1 LILNQ
6 NLGGDFRLRRGRNGG
21 STCNSNLAL
30 AIAVVVPTELDR
42 VNVGGDM
49 FLVIGEGP
57 SILENLAH

>member
-6 NLGGDFRLRRGRNGG
+6 NLGVKFRLRRGRNGG

-30 AIAVVVPTELDR
+30 SIAVVVPIKLDR

-57 SILENLAH
+57 SILENLAI